1 MKTSYPLLVT
11 LTVLGLSSAAL
22 PAWAGSTLEP
32 PVAVSM
38 TDVVQSTPHS
48 ADHLN
53 HLAGRIQ
60 RRMAATDN
68 PEAMSTLDFQ
78 QIPLVGDLLDEDGN
92 LNLPLGL
99 TIYNTMGDTS
109 IGFGSEF

>member
-1 MKTSYPLLVT
+1 MKTYPWLVA
-11 LTVLGLSSAAL
+11 LAVLGLSSAAL
-22 PAWAGSTLEP
+22 PAWADSTLEP
-32 PVAVSM
+32 PVSVSM
-38 TDVVQSTPHS
+38 TDVLQANPHS

-60 RRMAATDN
+60 RRMTTTDS
-68 PEAMSTLDFQ
+68 PDAISTLDFR
-78 QIPLVGDLLDEDGN
+78 QIPVVGDLLDEEGN

-109 IGFGSEF
+109 IGFGSKF